1 MPDFDRTSPT
11 FVNLVS
17 ALCKAMEYIPAGPD
31 GFDRSLVWPLLVAG
45 SISVQQSGFR
55 SMFAERSALLGEA
68 ANFGSYGR
76 VKNLLE
82 EVWRVNDDNLAKGN
96 TQSVHWRDMMR
107 QKNWD
112 FLLI

>member
-1 MPDFDRTSPT
+1 
-11 FVNLVS
+11 
-17 ALCKAMEYIPAGPD
+17 
-31 GFDRSLVWPLLVAG
+31 
-45 SISVQQSGFR
+45 
-55 SMFAERSALLGEA
+55 MFAERSALLGEA
-68 ANFGSYGR
+68 AEFGSYGR